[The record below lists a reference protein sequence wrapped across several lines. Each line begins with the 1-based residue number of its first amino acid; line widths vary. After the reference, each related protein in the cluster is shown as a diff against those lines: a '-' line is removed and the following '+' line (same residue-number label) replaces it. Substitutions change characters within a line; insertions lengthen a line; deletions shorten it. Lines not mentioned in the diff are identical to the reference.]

1 MNPETTEIIKM
12 TIKNENIIEIIDKK
26 IQTLNINN
34 KNIIAQNKLSIYK
47 LTVLKCIVSKIN
59 NENELDKPM
68 RFLIPEDY
76 TFETIKTILEDFLS
90 LNLINLKLIKHK
102 ISCNDSFDLFIL
114 NADEFIEYLK
124 KEQLNTTRKLPL
136 LKVNENL

>member
-12 TIKNENIIEIIDKK
+12 TIKNENIIDIFDKK
-26 IQTLNINN
+26 IKTLNITN

-59 NENELDKPM
+59 NEHELDDKPM

-76 TFETIKTILEDFLS
+76 TFETIESILEDFLS
-90 LNLINLKLIKHK
+90 VNLINLKFIKHE

-114 NADEFIEYLK
+114 NVDEFH
-124 KEQLNTTRKLPL
+124 
-136 LKVNENL
+136 